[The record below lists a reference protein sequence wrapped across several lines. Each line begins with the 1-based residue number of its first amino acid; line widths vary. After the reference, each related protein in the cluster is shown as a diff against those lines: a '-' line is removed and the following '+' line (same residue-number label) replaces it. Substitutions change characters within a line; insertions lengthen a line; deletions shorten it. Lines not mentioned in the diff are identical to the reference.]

1 MSEYSELIKNFSR
14 IRDYMREFFVF
25 GFKTRNDF
33 NQKSKRTYDNER
45 RRIENYLGDLT
56 KWEYSDS
63 GKKVFISVD
72 SSKIPINPFYKAYK
86 SKSFTGNDVILH
98 FLILDILTSNDS
110 LSLDEITDKIND
122 RVNTLFEPQTVRNKL
137 KEYVEYGIINATKDK
152 KAFLYSINK
161 CYFEDF
167 EIPKDALSFFSEM
180 APFGIIGSYIN
191 DRIDNKNTK
200 FQFKHNFIVN
210 TLEDNIMLDIITAI
224 KEQKRVIIENYSHR
238 DNVANNFNILP
249 LIIYVSVQT
258 GRRYVIAQGRGKY
271 RFSVYRLDYIKGVKT
286 LEKDDNYA
294 QLKQTLKSC
303 FKTSFS
309 TALVRDGKPEHFEM
323 TLFINEQTEDYII
336 KRLEREGRGG
346 KVEKLRRNIYKY
358 ANDVFDTNELTPWI
372 KTFIG
377 RIIKIGGDNRTVI
390 ALFYKDIK
398 KMAKMYEVNSFNI
411 VAENQEAEIYE

>member
-56 KWEYSDS
+56 KWEYGDG

-72 SSKIPINPFYKAYK
+72 SSKISANPFYKAYK
-86 SKSFTGNDVILH
+86 SKSFTDNDVILH
-98 FLILDILTSNDS
+98 FLILDILTSNNS
-110 LSLDEITDKIND
+110 LTLDKITDLINA
-122 RVNTLFEPQTVRNKL
+122 RVELLFDSQTVRNKL
-137 KEYVEYGIINATKDK
+137 KEYTEYGIITVTKEK
-152 KAFLYSINK
+152 KSHYYSLNK

-167 EIPKDALSFFSEM
+167 EIPNDAINFFSEV

-191 DRIDNKNTK
+191 DRIDNKNKK
-200 FQFKHNFIVN
+200 FQYKHNFIVN
-210 TLEDNIMLDIITAI
+210 TLEDNVMLDIINAI
-224 KEQKRVIIENYSHR
+224 KQQKRVIIENYSHK

-258 GRRYVIAQGRGKY
+258 GRRYVIAQGKGKFK
-271 RFSVYRLDYIKGVKT
+271 FSVYRLDYIKSVNP
-286 LEKDDNYA
+286 LERDEHFEE
-294 QLKQTLKSC
+294 LKKILETCLEN
-303 FKTSFS
+303 SFS
-309 TALVRDGKPEHFEM
+309 TAIIKDSKPEHFEM
-323 TLFINEQTEDYII
+323 TLFINEQSEDYII

-346 KVEKLRRNIYKY
+346 KVEKIRRNIYKY
-358 ANDVFDTNELTPWI
+358 TNDIFDTNELTTWI

-377 RIIKIGGDNRTVI
+377 RIVELSGDNKKVI
-390 ALFYKDIK
+390 NLFYDDIRE
-398 KMAKMYEVNSFNI
+398 MTQMYGGNNE
-411 VAENQEAEIYE
+411 

>member
-56 KWEYSDS
+56 KWEYGDG

-86 SKSFTGNDVILH
+86 SKSFTDNDVILH
-98 FLILDILTSNDS
+98 FLILDILTSNDN
-110 LSLDEITDKIND
+110 LTLDEITDLIND
-122 RVNTLFEPQTVRNKL
+122 RVELLFEPQTVRNKL
-137 KEYVEYGIINATKDK
+137 KEYTEYGIITATKEK
-152 KAFLYSINK
+152 KAHYYSLNK
-161 CYFEDF
+161 YYFEDF
-167 EIPKDALSFFSEM
+167 GIPNDAINFFSEV
-180 APFGIIGSYIN
+180 APFGVIGSYIN
-191 DRIDNKNTK
+191 DRIDNKNKK
-200 FQFKHNFIVN
+200 FQYKHNFIVN
-210 TLEDNIMLDIITAI
+210 TLEDNIMLDIINAI
-224 KEQKRVIIENYSHR
+224 KLQKRVIIENYSHR

-286 LEKDDNYA
+286 LEKDDNFA
-294 QLKQTLKSC
+294 NIKQTLESC
-303 FKTSFS
+303 FETSFS
-309 TALVRDGKPEHFEM
+309 TALVREGKPEHFEM
-323 TLFINEQTEDYII
+323 TLFVNEQTEDFII

-346 KVEKLRRNIYKY
+346 IVKKLSRNIYKY
-358 ANDVFDTNELTPWI
+358 ANDIFDTNELTPWI

-377 RIIKIGGDNRTVI
+377 RIVELKGDNHSVI
-390 ALFYKDIK
+390 KLFYDDVN
-398 KMAKMYEVNSFNI
+398 KMAKMYGGNDE
-411 VAENQEAEIYE
+411 

>member
-56 KWEYSDS
+56 KWEYGDG

-72 SSKIPINPFYKAYK
+72 SSKIPVNPFYKAYK
-86 SKSFTGNDVILH
+86 SKSFTDNDVILH

-110 LSLDEITDKIND
+110 LTLDEITDLIND
-122 RVNTLFEPQTVRNKL
+122 RVELLFEPQTVRNKL
-137 KEYVEYGIINATKDK
+137 KEYTEYGIITATKEK
-152 KAFLYSINK
+152 KAHYYSLNK
-161 CYFEDF
+161 YYFEDF
-167 EIPKDALSFFSEM
+167 NIPNDAINFFSEV
-180 APFGIIGSYIN
+180 APFGVIGSYIN
-191 DRIDNKNTK
+191 DRIDNKNKK
-200 FQFKHNFIVN
+200 FQYKHNFIVN
-210 TLEDNIMLDIITAI
+210 TLEDNIMLDIINAI
-224 KEQKRVIIENYSHR
+224 KQQKRVIIENYSHR

-258 GRRYVIAQGRGKY
+258 GRRYVIAQGKGKY

-286 LEKDDNYA
+286 LEKDDNFA
-294 QLKQTLKSC
+294 QLKQTLESC
-303 FKTSFS
+303 FETSFS
-309 TALVRDGKPEHFEM
+309 TALVREGKPEHFEM
-323 TLFINEQTEDYII
+323 TLFVNEQTEDYII

-346 KVEKLRRNIYKY
+346 IVEKLRRNIYKY
-358 ANDVFDTNELTPWI
+358 NNDVFDTNELTTWI

-377 RIIKIGGDNRTVI
+377 RVVELSGDNKKVINLFYDDVRKMAQMYGGDN
-390 ALFYKDIK
+390 
-398 KMAKMYEVNSFNI
+398 E
-411 VAENQEAEIYE
+411 

>member
-72 SSKIPINPFYKAYK
+72 SSKISVNPFYKAYK
-86 SKSFTGNDVILH
+86 SKSFTDNDVILH
-98 FLILDILTSNDS
+98 FLILDILTSNNS
-110 LSLDEITDKIND
+110 LTLDEITDLINEK
-122 RVNTLFEPQTVRNKL
+122 VELLFDSQTVRNKL
-137 KEYVEYGIINATKDK
+137 KEYIEYGIINAIKEK
-152 KAFLYSINK
+152 KSHYYSLNK

-167 EIPKDALSFFSEM
+167 EISNDAVNFFSEV

-191 DRIDNKNTK
+191 DRIDNKNKK
-200 FQFKHNFIVN
+200 FQYKHNFIVN
-210 TLEDNIMLDIITAI
+210 TLEDNILLDIINAI
-224 KEQKRVIIENYSHR
+224 KQQKRIIIENYSYK
-238 DNVANNFNILP
+238 NNIANDYNILP

-258 GRRYVIAQGRGKY
+258 GRRYVIAQGNGKFK
-271 RFSVYRLDYIKGVKT
+271 FSVYRLDYIKSIKLLERDEHFEELKKT
-286 LEKDDNYA
+286 LEA
-294 QLKQTLKSC
+294 C
-303 FKTSFS
+303 FENSFS
-309 TALVRDGKPEHFEM
+309 TALIKEGKLEHFEM
-323 TLFINEQTEDYII
+323 TLFINEKTEDYII
-336 KRLEREGRGG
+336 RRLEREGRNG

-358 ANDVFDTNELTPWI
+358 TNDVFDTNELTTWI

-377 RIIKIGGDNRTVI
+377 RIVELSGDNKKVI
-390 ALFYKDIK
+390 NLFYDDVIE
-398 KMAKMYEVNSFNI
+398 MAQMYGGNNE
-411 VAENQEAEIYE
+411 